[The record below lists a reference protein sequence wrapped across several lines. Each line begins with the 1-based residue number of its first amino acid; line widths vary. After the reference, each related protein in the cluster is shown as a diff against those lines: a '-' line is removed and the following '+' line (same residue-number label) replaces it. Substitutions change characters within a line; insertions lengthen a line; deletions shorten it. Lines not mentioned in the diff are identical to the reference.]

1 MGELTTPV
9 PRALFPSVLSAR
21 DTVAGTYPRDQ
32 LVSIPELGTSLGR
45 NSRVMGHPRLTDS
58 PPLPHLCHRS
68 QSCRVSGTASLTP
81 GALGSRLG
89 GQFGSHTKP
98 GALALPSPVLPNPQ
112 PAAPSSLHSSCRL
125 PGAARGSQLAPFSHG
140 ACLQL
145 VASDRLCELSSG
157 KLVFIL

>member
-112 PAAPSSLHSSCRL
+112 PAAPSLPAQQLPAAWSCTGLSARSVFSRCL
-125 PGAARGSQLAPFSHG
+125 SAAGG
-140 ACLQL
+140 
-145 VASDRLCELSSG
+145 E
-157 KLVFIL
+157 